1 MFVLEFKSKLSSAQ
15 RFSNCFSN
23 W

>member
-1 MFVLEFKSKLSSAQ
+1 MFVLEFKSKLSSTQ